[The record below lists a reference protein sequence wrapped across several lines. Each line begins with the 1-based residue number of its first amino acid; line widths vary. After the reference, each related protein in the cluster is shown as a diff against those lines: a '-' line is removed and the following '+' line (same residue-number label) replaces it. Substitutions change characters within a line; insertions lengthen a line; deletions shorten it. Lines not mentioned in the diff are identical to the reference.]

1 MSIESCSRPGT
12 KIQSRLRA
20 LAASESQLEVSQE
33 KLRDAFLR
41 AQRRSVN
48 KVADWVRLAGL
59 ARGGS
64 AESNRAPTVLLLKPV
79 GDRCNLACTYCYETL
94 RQAHLDTARVMP
106 TSEMKRTIAK
116 VLAAPSAISE
126 IYLHG
131 GEPLLAGKR
140 FFREFVTAVRAAPGG
155 RDVKL
160 GVQTNGVLIDD
171 EWANMFVQES
181 VKVGISLD
189 GDPII
194 NDMHRIG
201 LDGRSTYRQAQRGI
215 EILQKF
221 GIAFGVI
228 SVFTNDVA
236 CMPGAAGQILR
247 HMSALGIC
255 EFDLHPAFT
264 PEETS
269 GAASRHNVRAHSYA
283 KFMSSAFDEWL
294 GYAET
299 KPVVRTFED
308 FFLALC
314 GVSSDVCHRSGQCMS
329 IAGVNENGDVQ
340 PCTRPFH
347 PRYSFGNIARAAKFT
362 DIVEARGFAAF
373 ENAEAAGQ
381 ASTAHCKWRAFCGNG
396 GCPHERFMG
405 GEQHPQGRHVF
416 CTCDS
421 GEEGGYPALFEHMAA
436 RILSLTDQAPL
447 SAVGGRSDNVPAPSH
462 QSA

>member
-1 MSIESCSRPGT
+1 MRIESSRPGT
-12 KIQSRLRA
+12 QIQSRLRA
-20 LAASESQLEVSQE
+20 LAASEAHLQPPQE

-41 AQRRSVN
+41 AEWRSVN
-48 KVADWVRLAGL
+48 KVVDWVRLAGM
-59 ARGGS
+59 AQGTAG
-64 AESNRAPTVLLLKPV
+64 EIHRAPTVLLLKPV
-79 GDRCNLACTYCYETL
+79 GDRCNLACTYCYEAL
-94 RQAHLDTARVMP
+94 RQADLDTTRVMP
-106 TSEMKRTIAK
+106 SSEMQQTIAK
-116 VLAAPSAISE
+116 VLAPPSAISE

-140 FFREFVTAVRAAPGG
+140 FFREFVAAVRAAPDG
-155 RDVKL
+155 RGVKL

-171 EWANMFVQES
+171 EWASMFVQES

-194 NDMHRIG
+194 NDMHRLG
-201 LDGRSTYRQAQRGI
+201 LDGRSSYKQAQRGI
-215 EILQKF
+215 EVLQKF

-236 CMPGAAGQILR
+236 CIPGAAGRILR
-247 HMSALGIC
+247 HMSKLGIS

-269 GAASRHNVRAHSYA
+269 GSASRHNVQAHSYA
-283 KFMSSAFDEWL
+283 RFMSSAFDEWL
-294 GYAET
+294 GFVEK
-299 KPVVRTFED
+299 KPLVRTFED
-308 FFLALC
+308 FFLALS

-347 PRYSFGNIARAAKFT
+347 PRYSFGNLTRAAKFT
-362 DIVEARGFAAF
+362 DIVDARGFAAF

-396 GCPHERFMG
+396 GCPHERFLDE
-405 GEQHPQGRHVF
+405 EQDPQGRHVF

-421 GEEGGYPALFEHMAA
+421 RAEGGFPALYEHMTA
-436 RILSLTDQAPL
+436 RILSLTDEVQVA
-447 SAVGGRSDNVPAPSH
+447 AVKGSNDYVPAPPH